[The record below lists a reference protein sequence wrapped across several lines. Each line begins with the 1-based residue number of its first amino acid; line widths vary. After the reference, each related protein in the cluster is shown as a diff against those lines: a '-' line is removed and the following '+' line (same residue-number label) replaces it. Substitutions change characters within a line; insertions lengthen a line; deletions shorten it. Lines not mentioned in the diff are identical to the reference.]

1 MDVTVDRAEKL
12 AASLASLLEGHCIDE
27 KLVAQLREDFGYLI
41 FHELVEIPGIQRTML
56 QAQAVALVRQYG
68 LFLPA
73 PAKDFFRKL
82 AEFLQWDNL
91 KGILK

>member
-1 MDVTVDRAEKL
+1 MQNEE
-12 AASLASLLEGHCIDE
+12 LE
-27 KLVAQLREDFGYLI
+27 R
-41 FHELVEIPGIQRTML
+41 
-56 QAQAVALVRQYG
+56 QAVALIRQYG

-73 PAKDFFRKL
+73 PAKEFFRKL